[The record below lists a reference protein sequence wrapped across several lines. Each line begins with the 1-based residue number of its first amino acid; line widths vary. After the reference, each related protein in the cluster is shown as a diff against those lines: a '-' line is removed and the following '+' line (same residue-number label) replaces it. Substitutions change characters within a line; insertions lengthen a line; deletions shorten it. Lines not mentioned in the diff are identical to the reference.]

1 MLVALLTGC
10 PLLSADYDEEIR
22 KEQRERKA
30 GQVSLTDF
38 SAGEFDKELYG
49 QDRGEVVH
57 ELRDEDEDDGAEG
70 AGGTHPGTKWGSL
83 PQRLKAAMA
92 QEGGGSADDVDLSE

>member
-1 MLVALLTGC
+1 MTH
-10 PLLSADYDEEIR
+10 ADIDEEIR
-22 KEQRERKA
+22 KAQRERKA

-49 QDRGEVVH
+49 NDDRGGVH
-57 ELRDEDEDDGAEG
+57 ELRDEEEDEVADGGG

-92 QEGGGSADDVDLSE
+92 QEASGGPDDIDLSESVC